1 MNVSELFELTY
12 WVTDEIVSTQIPQK
26 YQALQQILQQ
36 HSQPNKPK
44 QPFDSQKNDLI
55 EAIKNVPLRKLT
67 KDQLIFLKEL
77 GIGEAVGD
85 NGVNTIEDILFK
97 NVIDVAT
104 SAQKLKQIHQ
114 ALSNGISKSDQI
126 KAGLDGCVTQE
137 AYEADNE
144 VLIRV
149 SFTGHATM
157 SNVTDFKSWGNIWY
171 EIGRGIAMA
180 HNAAPEDLKIVGATN
195 GSIIIEMA
203 VIVSIATTT
212 SGIILAAL
220 KVAEKVLDIRK
231 KAEEI
236 RNLKLQNKKL
246 ASDME
251 KEADKEKEAG
261 IEQISKKIIHELKL
275 KKDGEGDK
283 INALDKAVKNLV
295 NFIESGGEVDFIIP
309 EEEETGNDET
319 ENKEPDYGDLRI
331 TFQKIRQ
338 LENKVK
344 LIESKNT

>member
-12 WVTDEIVSTQIPQK
+12 WVTDEIVATQIPQK
-26 YQALQQILQQ
+26 YQALQAILQQ
-36 HSQPNKPK
+36 HAQPNQQR
-44 QPFDSQKNDLI
+44 QPFETQKDALT
-55 EAIKNVPLRKLT
+55 ETLKKVPLRKLT
-67 KDQLIFLKEL
+67 KDQLVFLQEL
-77 GIGEAVGD
+77 GIGQAVGD
-85 NGVNTIEDILFK
+85 DGVNTIEDILFK

-104 SAQKLKQIHQ
+104 SAQKLQQIHQ
-114 ALSNGISKSDQI
+114 KLSKGIQKSDQI

-137 AYEADNE
+137 EYEAENE

-149 SFTGHATM
+149 SFAGHAAM

-171 EIGRGIAMA
+171 EIGRGISMA
-180 HNAAPEDLKIVGATN
+180 HNASPEDVRIVGATK

-203 VIVSIATTT
+203 VIASIATTT

-220 KVAEKVLDIRK
+220 KVAEKILDIRK

-236 RNLKLQNKKL
+236 RHLKLKNKKL
-246 ASDME
+246 ADDME
-251 KEADKEKEAG
+251 KEADNEKKAG
-261 IEQISKKIIHELKL
+261 IEGISKTIIQELKL

-283 INALDKAVKNLV
+283 VNALDKAVKNLV

-309 EEEETGNDET
+309 EEEETEDEET
-319 ENKEPDYGDLRI
+319 ENNTPEYASLRV

-338 LENKVK
+338 LETK
-344 LIESKNT
+344 LKLLESKNS